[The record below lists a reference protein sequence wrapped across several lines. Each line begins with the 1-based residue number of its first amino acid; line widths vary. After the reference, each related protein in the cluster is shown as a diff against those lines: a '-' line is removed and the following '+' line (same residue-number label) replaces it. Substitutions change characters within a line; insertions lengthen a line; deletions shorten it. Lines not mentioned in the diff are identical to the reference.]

1 MRLNKYISHNT
12 KYSRREA
19 DALIEAGEVTLD
31 KRTIKDFGY
40 EVTEEDRIYVKGQ
53 AIKVSNELTIIVY
66 NKPKGV
72 LVTKKDDRGRATIYH
87 KLSGKYRHFISV
99 GRLDYASEGLLLLTD
114 SPEVATAL
122 LESGL
127 DRTYN
132 IKIDKPVTEAM
143 ITAMKEGLVLE
154 DARAGAHEKSKIYS
168 MEFAPFTAFELRHE
182 GQSFTKLRVT
192 ISEGKNRELRRFF
205 AHFDA
210 KVLDLKR
217 VAFGGIELNNLPE
230 NKTRYFTRREYDDV
244 HQFMKR
250 RKANAIAEVKNE
262 ENHRKQEFKNK
273 REQEKLARKQ
283 EAEKTAGTKKPFGDK
298 KNATEN
304 KKSLPSK
311 KKFVPQKK
319 KK

>member
-31 KRTIKDFGY
+31 KRPLKEFGY
-40 EVTEEDRIYVKGQ
+40 EVQEDDRIFVKGK
-53 AIKVSNELTIIVY
+53 AIKVTNELTIIVY

-87 KLSGKYRHFISV
+87 KLPGKYRHFTPV

-114 SPEVATAL
+114 DVEVATAL
-122 LESGL
+122 MESGL

-132 IKIDKPVTEAM
+132 LKIDKPVTTEM
-143 ITAMKEGLVLE
+143 MDAMKEGLVLD
-154 DARAGAHEKSKIYS
+154 DARAGAHEKSKIYA
-168 MEFAPFTAFELRHE
+168 MEFAPFAHFEVRSE
-182 GQSFTKLRVT
+182 GKNFTKLRVT
-192 ISEGKNRELRRFF
+192 ITEGKNRELRRFF
-205 AHFDA
+205 AHFEA

-244 HQFMKR
+244 HKFMKR
-250 RKANAIAEVKNE
+250 WRTNKMAAVKNE
-262 ENHRKQEFKNK
+262 MNAKKQE
-273 REQEKLARKQ
+273 E
-283 EAEKTAGTKKPFGDK
+283 
-298 KNATEN
+298 EN
-304 KKSLPSK
+304 KKDKEKTK
-311 KKFVPQKK
+311 KYKYKD
-319 KK
+319 

>member
-19 DALIEAGEVTLD
+19 DKLIEEGEVTLN
-31 KRTIKDFGY
+31 KTVLKDFGY
-40 EVTEEDRIYVKGQ
+40 EVEEGDHIYVKGK
-53 AIKVSNELTIIVY
+53 AVKESKELTIIVY

-87 KLSGKYRHFISV
+87 KLPGKYRHFVPV

-122 LESGL
+122 MESGL

-132 IKIDKPVTEAM
+132 LKIDKPITPEM
-143 ITAMKEGLVLE
+143 ITAMKEGLVLD

-168 MEFAPFTAFELRHE
+168 MEFAPFAHFEVRSE
-182 GQSFTKLRVT
+182 GQNFSKLRVT
-192 ISEGKNRELRRFF
+192 ITEGKNRELRRFF
-205 AHFDA
+205 AHFEA

-217 VAFGGIELNNLPE
+217 VAFGGIELNNLPT

-244 HQFMKR
+244 HKFMKR
-250 RKANAIAEVKNE
+250 RRANAEADVKNRA
-262 ENHRKQEFKNK
+262 NALKQEEKNR
-273 REQEKLARKQ
+273 REKEFEEKKADKAKKL
-283 EAEKTAGTKKPFGDK
+283 TKKD
-298 KNATEN
+298 
-304 KKSLPSK
+304 
-311 KKFVPQKK
+311 
-319 KK
+319 

>member
-19 DALIEAGEVTLD
+19 DALIEAGEVTLN
-31 KRTIKDFGY
+31 KRLLKEFGY
-40 EVTEEDRIYVKGQ
+40 EVQEDDRIFVKG
-53 AIKVSNELTIIVY
+53 KVVKVTSELTIIVY

-87 KLSGKYRHFISV
+87 KLPGKYRHFTPV

-114 SPEVATAL
+114 DIEVATAL
-122 LESGL
+122 MESGL

-132 IKIDKPVTEAM
+132 LKIDKPVTKEM
-143 ITAMKEGLVLE
+143 MDAMKEGLVLD
-154 DARAGAHEKSKIYS
+154 DARAGAHEKSKIYA
-168 MEFAPFTAFELRHE
+168 MEFAPFAHFEVRSE
-182 GQSFTKLRVT
+182 GKNFTKLRVT
-192 ISEGKNRELRRFF
+192 ITEGKNRELRRFF

-244 HQFMKR
+244 HKFMKR
-250 RKANAIAEVKNE
+250 WRTNKMAATKNE
-262 ENHRKQEFKNK
+262 INAKKQE
-273 REQEKLARKQ
+273 E
-283 EAEKTAGTKKPFGDK
+283 
-298 KNATEN
+298 EN
-304 KKSLPSK
+304 KKHKEQKQPK
-311 KKFVPQKK
+311 KYKYKD
-319 KK
+319 